1 MGRSLSGQQEATPV
15 VNLRETVGGFFEGVL
30 LGGPREVKLKRG
42 KGIVYEF
49 GIKDT
54 DLPIQIK
61 DKKSGKYVEAEVNLN
76 DKVSIFAPTA
86 LARQLSG
93 AKVGEHVRIVYNGM
107 KTGASG
113 TEYHDFNSEV
123 L

>member
-1 MGRSLSGQQEATPV
+1 MGRSLSANQDHTPV

-61 DKKSGKYVEAEVNLN
+61 DKKSGKYVEATVNLD
-76 DKVSIFAPTA
+76 DKVSVFAPTA
-86 LARQLSG
+86 LARMLSG
-93 AKVGEHVRIVYNGM
+93 AKVGETVRITYKGLV
-107 KTGASG
+107 TGTSG
-113 TEYHDFNSEV
+113 TEYHNFDAEV

>member
-1 MGRSLSGQQEATPV
+1 MGRSLNGTNEATPV

-61 DKKSGKYVEAEVNLN
+61 DKKSGKYVEVTINLD
-76 DKVSIFAPTA
+76 DKVAVFAPTA

-93 AKVGEHVRIVYNGM
+93 AKIGEQVKITYKGM

-113 TEYHDFNSEV
+113 TEYHDFDSEV
-123 L
+123 I

>member
-1 MGRSLSGQQEATPV
+1 MGRSLSGSQEATPV
-15 VNLRETVGGFFEGVL
+15 VNLREKVGGFFEGIL
-30 LGGPREVKLKRG
+30 IAGPREVKLKRG

-54 DLPIQIK
+54 DVEITIK
-61 DKKSGKYVEAEVNLN
+61 DKKSGEYVVANVNLD

-93 AKVGEHVRIVYNGM
+93 AKVGEHVRIVYEGK

-113 TEYHDFNSEV
+113 TEYHSFNSEV

>member
-1 MGRSLSGQQEATPV
+1 MGRSLNGNTEPTPV
-15 VNLRETVGGFFEGVL
+15 VNLRETVGGFFEGAL
-30 LGGPREVKLKRG
+30 LSGPREVKLKRG

-49 GIKDT
+49 AIKDT
-54 DLPIQIK
+54 DLPIQK
-61 DKKSGKYVEAEVNLN
+61 KNAKSGKYEEVEVNLD

-93 AKVGEHVRIVYNGM
+93 AKVGEVVRITYKGL

-113 TEYHDFNSEV
+113 TEYHDFDSEV
-123 L
+123 I